1 MHRIFD
7 FSLICKSKHWIRY
20 WANKLQHFQMV
31 VCSTCRWIFSS
42 KRKTWWCIILW
53 GKDLN
58 TVEHMIPIWKLC
70 VFCHHVERA
79 GSCRMQRKWAGVC
92 GSSGL
97 LSHLFLLVFFFFL
110 FQSCFFINVTCI
122 YDFFFH
128 FYLRKKASL
137 SLGTQTPPTW
147 FSCDGV
153 HLGDKATSPSSFD

>member
-97 LSHLFLLVFFFFL
+97 LSRLFLLVFFFLSFPVLFL
-110 FQSCFFINVTCI
+110 HKCDMHLWLLFS
-122 YDFFFH
+122 
-128 FYLRKKASL
+128 LLPEKKSQL
-137 SLGTQTPPTW
+137 VSWYTNPTN
-147 FSCDGV
+147 
-153 HLGDKATSPSSFD
+153 LI